1 MKIHNFCA
9 GPSILPNEVFNQ
21 ASKAVK
27 DLDEAEKDYTKI
39 FGIPPVWRGEHKE
52 LGTINSIFNFE
63 NTYFELLASKGSGLG
78 ADLVNSALK
87 QDGEGLTGIV
97 LGTDNIKDAHA
108 SISSAGYGIGEISD
122 GEGSNSDN
130 VNIRRWQ
137 NLFLPPELTRGL
149 FSFVI
154 EHTDGELPSSNYQT
168 SSISKLDHVV
178 INTNDAD
185 GFISVYKDIFK
196 IRLALDKVIE
206 HWKKRML
213 FFRLNK
219 TTIEVIESKD
229 GQPANDKL
237 WGLAWEVKNIE
248 FVYQRLIG
256 EGIDV
261 SPVQKGIKENTL
273 VATIKSHTH
282 NVPTLLIEHVE

>member
-1 MKIHNFCA
+1 MISTLDHL
-9 GPSILPNEVFNQ
+9 II
-21 ASKAVK
+21 AVK

-63 NTYFELLASKGSGLG
+63 NTYFELLASKGVGLG

-248 FVYQRLIG
+248 VVYQRLIG

>member
-1 MKIHNFCA
+1 MISSLDHL
-9 GPSILPNEVFNQ
+9 II
-21 ASKAVK
+21 AVK
-27 DLDEAEKDYTKI
+27 DLDEAEKDYTKV
-39 FGIPPVWRGEHKE
+39 FGMPPVWRGEHKE

-63 NTYFELLASKGSGLG
+63 NTYFELLASKGAGLG
-78 ADLVNSALK
+78 ADLVNNALE

-97 LGTDNIKDAHA
+97 LGTDNIKDVYA
-108 SISSAGYGIGEISD
+108 SISSAGFGIGEISD

-168 SSISKLDHVV
+168 SSISKLDHLV

-185 GFISVYKDIFK
+185 GFISVYQDIFN

-229 GQPANDKL
+229 GQPAHDKL

-248 FVYQRLIG
+248 DTYQRLID
-256 EGIDV
+256 EGVTV
-261 SPVQKGIKENTL
+261 SPVQKGIKENTF

-282 NVPTLLIEHVE
+282 NVPTLLIEHVK

>member
-1 MKIHNFCA
+1 MISSLDHL
-9 GPSILPNEVFNQ
+9 II
-21 ASKAVK
+21 AVK
-27 DLDEAEKDYTKI
+27 DLDEAEKDYTKV
-39 FGIPPVWRGEHKE
+39 FGMPPVWRGEHKE

-63 NTYFELLASKGSGLG
+63 NTYFELLASKGAGLG
-78 ADLVNSALK
+78 ADLVNNALE

-122 GEGSNSDN
+122 GKGSNSDN

-168 SSISKLDHVV
+168 SSISKLDHLV

-185 GFISVYKDIFK
+185 GFISVYQDIFN

-206 HWKKRML
+206 HWNKRML

-229 GQPANDKL
+229 GQPAHDKL

-248 FVYQRLIG
+248 DTYQRLID
-256 EGIDV
+256 EGVTV
-261 SPVQKGIKENTL
+261 SPVQKGIKENTF